1 MSLSSER
8 QARRGSDGE
17 EEEEEAEEEEGVS
30 GEEGKPG
37 GPPAPEEEER
47 PAEGA
52 GLALPKPPFSY
63 IALIT
68 MAILQSPRQRLPLS
82 GICAFIRARFA
93 YYGARFPAW
102 QNAIRHN
109 LSLNDCF
116 VKGPREPG
124 RPGKGGEWSLHPGAR
139 DMFLHGS
146 FLRRRRR
153 FKGAPRTDPS
163 RPPGSPAGLLLL
175 PAALQPLQALAPSCW
190 PKDKPHELG
199 EDKAE
204 PGLRRSRSASSG
216 PSSCSSSTS
225 LQEEKWQVSVA
236 ARREEKVEVAL
247 RHGRSTNSFSF
258 PSSLPSSSFS
268 IESILAGN
276 QTTPALVPFGA
287 LLPPIFSSSPSSS
300 SSSLDA
306 LWSQCPALLPRPS
319 RLFSPPRKP
328 SFSHHFAANPGLI
341 PTTEGVSASF

>member
-17 EEEEEAEEEEGVS
+17 EEEEEEEEGGVS
-30 GEEGKPG
+30 GEGGQPG
-37 GPPAPEEEER
+37 GPLPPEESG
-47 PAEGA
+47 AEAGGA
-52 GLALPKPPFSY
+52 LAKPPFSY

-146 FLRRRRR
+146 FLRRRKR
-153 FKGAPRTDPS
+153 FKGLPRLAPS
-163 RPPGSPAGLLLL
+163 PPGSPAGLLLFPGALL
-175 PAALQPLQALAPSCW
+175 PPLAPLNHALAPSSW
-190 PKDKPHELG
+190 PKDKWHALV

-204 PGLRRSRSASSG
+204 SSSKSASS
-216 PSSCSSSTS
+216 SSSTTS
-225 LQEEKWQVSVA
+225 LQEEKWHMLVA
-236 ARREEKVEVAL
+236 TGCEEKVEVAL
-247 RHGRSTNSFSF
+247 HHTKSVTSCSFS
-258 PSSLPSSSFS
+258 SSFPSSSFS
-268 IESILAGN
+268 IDSILTGS
-276 QTTPALVPFGA
+276 QTTPTLVPFGA
-287 LLPPIFSSSPSSS
+287 LLPPASSF
-300 SSSLDA
+300 SLDA
-306 LWSQCPALLPRPS
+306 LWSRCPSLLPRPP
-319 RLFSPPRKP
+319 RLSSPSRKP
-328 SFSHHFAANPGLI
+328 SFPCSATAHQHVNAASLLAANPGLI
-341 PTTEGVSASF
+341 PITEVVSVSF